1 MSGNSLQPGNR
12 TAKRIYIFSTL
23 EIVPWGGSE
32 QLWSDAA
39 LKLLGGGHKVMTNTI
54 EWKESPEKLQQI
66 KAAGG
71 ITTFRPNI
79 HTSGRITDKV
89 KNRMKAFSWR
99 NAALGFDPDIILI
112 SEGGAFDNAILQHGE
127 WLMSLGK
134 PVYIMSQFLLEY
146 EYMPTQRRQFF
157 IDYFRR
163 AEKIFFVSNRNRQV
177 AERTMASR
185 MQNAEV
191 IRNPIKIQNTTGAF
205 PESDIYK
212 IAVVA
217 RLEADIKGY
226 DLLFETFSQPQW
238 KDRNY
243 RVHVYG
249 SGPHEEYIKDLATF
263 YQLEEKII
271 FKGFIKDVKEV
282 WDENHILLLPSRG
295 EGTPLSL
302 LEANYC
308 KRAAV
313 VTDVGGNAEI
323 VTEGVNGFVAE
334 AAVTSCVANAMERA
348 WQQRDKW
355 EIMGLAAK
363 EKIDTLYA
371 KDAVD
376 DFIEKLI

>member
-1 MSGNSLQPGNR
+1 M
-12 TAKRIYIFSTL
+12 KRIYIFSTL
-23 EIVPWGGSE
+23 ESVPWGGSE

-39 LKLLGGGHKVMTNTI
+39 LKLLEDGHMVMTNTI
-54 EWKESPEKLQQI
+54 EWKDSPDKLKQIQQ
-66 KAAGG
+66 AGG
-71 ITTFRPNI
+71 TTTFRPNI
-79 HTSGRITDKV
+79 HVGGGIADKV
-89 KNRMKAFSWR
+89 KNRMKTFSWR
-99 NAALGFDPDIILI
+99 NAVLGFDSDIILI

-134 PVYIMSQFLLEY
+134 PVYVMSQFLLEY
-146 EYMPTQRRQFF
+146 EYMPPQRRHFF
-157 IDYFRR
+157 VDYFRR
-163 AEKIFFVSNRNRQV
+163 AKKVFFVSNRNKLV
-177 AERTMASR
+177 AERTMATR
-185 MQNAEV
+185 LHNAEV
-191 IRNPIKIQNTTGAF
+191 IRNPIKLQNTTNTY
-205 PESDIYK
+205 PENDLYK

-217 RLEADIKGY
+217 RLESDIKGY

-238 KDRNY
+238 KERNY
-243 RVHVYG
+243 RVQIYG

-263 YQLEEKII
+263 YQLEDRII
-271 FKGFIKDVKEV
+271 FKGFTKDVKQI

-323 VTEGVNGFVAE
+323 VTEGINGFVAE

-348 WQQRDKW
+348 WRHRDQW
-355 EIMGLAAK
+355 EAMGKAAK
-363 EKIDTLYA
+363 QKIDTLYT

-376 DFIEKLI
+376 EFVETLLLP

>member
-1 MSGNSLQPGNR
+1 MSVNSPHPGFR

-23 EIVPWGGSE
+23 EITPWGGSE
-32 QLWSDAA
+32 QLWADAA
-39 LKLLGGGHKVMTNTI
+39 LKLLQQGHMVMTNTMD
-54 EWKESPEKLQQI
+54 WKEIPEKLQEI

-71 ITTFRPNI
+71 ITTFRPNMHI
-79 HTSGRITDKV
+79 SGNFTEKV
-89 KNRMKAFSWR
+89 RNKIKAYRWC
-99 NAALGFDPDIILI
+99 NAALGFDPDVILI
-112 SEGGAFDNAILQHGE
+112 SEGGGFDNALLQNGE

-134 PVYIMSQFLLEY
+134 PVYVMSQFMHEY
-146 EYMPTQRRQFF
+146 EYISQHRRRFF
-157 IDYFRR
+157 TDYFGR
-163 AEKIFFVSNRNRQV
+163 AEKIFFVSNRNKLV
-177 AERTMASR
+177 AERALATHLP
-185 MQNAEV
+185 NAEV
-191 IRNPIKIQNTTGAF
+191 IRNPIKIHTTTGAF

-217 RLEADIKGY
+217 RLESDIKGY

-238 KDRNY
+238 EGRNH
-243 RVHVYG
+243 RVHIYG
-249 SGPHEEYIKDLATF
+249 SGPHEEYIKDLVAF
-263 YQLEEKII
+263 YQLEERII
-271 FKGFIKDVKEV
+271 FKGFTKDIKQV

-302 LEANYC
+302 LEAGYC

-334 AAVTSCVANAMERA
+334 APVAGCVANAMERA

-355 EIMGLAAK
+355 ELMGLAAK

-376 DFIEKLI
+376 DFIEKIT

>member
-1 MSGNSLQPGNR
+1 M
-12 TAKRIYIFSTL
+12 KRIYIFSTL

-32 QLWSDAA
+32 QLWSDVA
-39 LKLLGGGHKVMTNTI
+39 LKLLGQGHMVMTNSL
-54 EWKESPEKLQQI
+54 EWEQSPEKLLQI

-71 ITTFRPNI
+71 FTTFRPNI
-79 HTSGRITDKV
+79 HKGGGIADRV
-89 KNRMKAFSWR
+89 KNRVKAYNWR
-99 NAALGFDPDIILI
+99 NAALGFDPDVILI

-134 PVYIMSQFLLEY
+134 PVYIISQFLLEY
-146 EYMPTQRRQFF
+146 EYMPPQRRQFF
-157 IDYFRR
+157 TDYFAR
-163 AEKIFFVSNRNRQV
+163 AQRVFFVSNRNKIV
-177 AERTMASR
+177 AEKTMAR
-185 MQNAEV
+185 RLPNAEV
-191 IRNPIKIQNTTGAF
+191 IRNPIKLQATTASF
-205 PESDIYK
+205 PDIDVYK

-217 RLEADIKGY
+217 RLESDIKGY
-226 DLLFETFSQPQW
+226 DLLFETFAQPQW

-243 RVHVYG
+243 RVQIYG
-249 SGPHEEYIKDLATF
+249 SGPHEEYIKDLVTF
-263 YQLEEKII
+263 YQLEDRII
-271 FKGFIKDVKEV
+271 FKGFTKDVKQI

-313 VTDVGGNAEI
+313 VTDVGGSGEI

-348 WQQRDKW
+348 WLQRDKW
-355 EIMGLAAK
+355 EMMGLAAK
-363 EKIDTLYA
+363 EKIDKLYI

-376 DFIEKLI
+376 DFIEKII